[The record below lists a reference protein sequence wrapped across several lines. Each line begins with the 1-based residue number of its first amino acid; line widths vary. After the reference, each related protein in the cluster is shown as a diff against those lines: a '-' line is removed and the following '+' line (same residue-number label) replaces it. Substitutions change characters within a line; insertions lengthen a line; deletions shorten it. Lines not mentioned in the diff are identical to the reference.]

1 MALVF
6 VSRSRHD
13 KEIRGVFRQAILN
26 HGFEPDLMELEDL
39 HYELAGPIIRDKIT
53 DDCRRSCFTWRES
66 IVCKGV
72 KSSIYSQLDWFR
84 GGSGCKCWKAYNG
97 VRGL

>member
-13 KEIRGVFRQAILN
+13 KEIRGFIRQGILN

-39 HYELAGPIIRDKIT
+39 NWQAL
-53 DDCRRSCFTWRES
+53 
-66 IVCKGV
+66 
-72 KSSIYSQLDWFR
+72 
-84 GGSGCKCWKAYNG
+84 
-97 VRGL
+97 

>member
-13 KEIRGVFRQAILN
+13 KEIRGFFRQAILN

-39 HYELAGPIIRDKIT
+39 QYELAGPIIRDKIT
-53 DDCRRSCFTWRES
+53 DDCRRSCFTWKR
-66 IVCKGV
+66 K
-72 KSSIYSQLDWFR
+72 YYFQR
-84 GGSGCKCWKAYNG
+84 G
-97 VRGL
+97 